1 MYKNGYL
8 ELILGCMWSGKSTKL
23 LALYKKYKLSEC
35 NPIIINYS
43 EIKNDAN
50 VMSTHDNQ
58 TVDCLYVS
66 KLSDIFDH
74 HNPTTS
80 SSIDNNKALLI
91 NEGQFFPDICEWS
104 SYMVNKKQKIIHI
117 AALDGDF
124 KTKGFNTIL
133 NLLPQADSF
142 QKLTAI
148 CTICKDGTP
157 AIFTHR
163 TSDNTERILFDAS
176 EYTPLCRKCYNKS
189 I

>member
-1 MYKNGYL
+1 MYNNGYL
-8 ELILGCMWSGKSTKL
+8 DLILGCMWSGKSTKL
-23 LALYKKYKLSEC
+23 LSLYKKYKLSEY

-43 EIKNDAN
+43 EIKNDDD
-50 VMSTHDNQ
+50 VMNTHDNQ
-58 TVDCLYVS
+58 TIDCLYVS
-66 KLSDIFDH
+66 KLSDIY
-74 HNPTTS
+74 NINNTS
-80 SSIDNNKALLI
+80 SHFIDNHKTLLI
-91 NEGQFFPDICEWS
+91 NEGQFFPDIYEWCS
-104 SYMVNKKQKIIHI
+104 HMVNKKHKVIHI

-124 KTKGFNTIL
+124 KTKGFDNIL
-133 NLLPQADSF
+133 KLLPQADSF

-163 TSDNTERILFDAS
+163 TSDNTQRILFDAC

>member
-1 MYKNGYL
+1 MNKHGYL

-23 LALYKKYKLSEC
+23 LALYKKYKLSEY

-43 EIKNDAN
+43 AIKNDTN
-50 VMSTHDNQ
+50 VMTTHDNQ
-58 TVDCLYVS
+58 TIDCLYVS
-66 KLSDIFDH
+66 KLSEIFDI
-74 HNPTTS
+74 HNPT
-80 SSIDNNKALLI
+80 SSIDNNKTLLI
-91 NEGQFFPDICEWS
+91 NEGQFFPDLYEWC
-104 SYMVNKKQKIIHI
+104 SYMVNIKHKVIHI

-124 KTKGFNTIL
+124 KTQGFDNIL

-142 QKLTAI
+142 HKLTAI
-148 CTICKDGTP
+148 CTRCKDGTP

-163 TSDNTERILFDAS
+163 ISDNTERILFDSS